1 MLKAAGSI
9 PATSMFCP
17 CACPL
22 PTPSTDW
29 WHLPSL
35 PAYTHTHTH
44 TLPALVCRAK
54 CLAGRCIGCATYLPA
69 QIQSSTPPPP
79 NNQPASQRA
88 PLQSHSSAMPRQAA
102 VDAGLLKPLWVLPW
116 CLCGRGR
123 ESSSINQGGRAGA
136 GEQRSEHALQR
147 LAARLQRGAA
157 GQPLLPEQE
166 AAALVQ
172 RVGQQLVLRE
182 RLAQQLEGRG
192 LESFQFVFRGCS
204 IEMSEEYV

>member
-1 MLKAAGSI
+1 
-9 PATSMFCP
+9 
-17 CACPL
+17 
-22 PTPSTDW
+22 
-29 WHLPSL
+29 
-35 PAYTHTHTH
+35 
-44 TLPALVCRAK
+44 
-54 CLAGRCIGCATYLPA
+54 
-69 QIQSSTPPPP
+69 
-79 NNQPASQRA
+79 
-88 PLQSHSSAMPRQAA
+88 MPRQAA

-172 RVGQQLVLRE
+172 RVGQQLLQQK
-182 RLAQQLEGRG
+182 RLGQWLGRG
-192 LESFQFVFRGCS
+192 LESLQFVFRGCS
-204 IEMSEEYV
+204 IDMQWGRIWNGLTSSTD